1 MNEPL
6 SMQEYSEASQAILED
21 LLRLMEFDDARVEA
35 SPVEDQIFFQIIT
48 EDAGRI
54 IGRTSQTLDAIQF
67 LLNRLLSRKFNA
79 SPYCVVDAE
88 HYRERRR
95 EKLLA
100 DVEEA
105 LARVRANGQSWRMPL
120 LNSMERRIVHQA
132 LRDCPDVS
140 TCSEDEESGG
150 RKRVVISLVELE
162 PVEAVEPGEEE
173 SAEPPPPAS
182 EAPAPTDPA

>member
-6 SMQEYSEASQAILED
+6 SMQEYCEASQSILEE
-21 LLRLMEFDDARVEA
+21 LLRLMEFEDARLEA
-35 SPVEDQIFFQIIT
+35 TLAEDQIFFQIIT

-67 LLNRLLSRKFNA
+67 LLNRLLSRKYDE

-100 DVEEA
+100 DVKEA
-105 LARVRANGQSWRMPL
+105 LERVRANGQSWRMPL

-132 LRDCPDVS
+132 LRDCPDVR
-140 TCSEDEESGG
+140 TESEDEMSDG
-150 RKRVVISLVELE
+150 RKRVVISLSEINLPEAEAPATE
-162 PVEAVEPGEEE
+162 PAPSEE
-173 SAEPPPPAS
+173 EPPPA
-182 EAPAPTDPA
+182 DPA